1 MEYIMELSILKVS
14 LIPSTYLQC
23 EYMKYI
29 SYDTV
34 SAGYDISISII
45 PQKIYLNKKNKNNP
59 HSNMTSKK
67 PAPLYRKTKIISTTI
82 LSRKGEASE
91 RVGRGLDKVSCSNTD
106 EPLQEYQSLPPN
118 QFQRQGGIG
127 EETIGFSFLNSKP
140 KMSTIY

>member
-1 MEYIMELSILKVS
+1 MEYIMELSILKAS

-45 PQKIYLNKKNKNNP
+45 PQKIYLNKKKKKNNP

-118 QFQRQGGIG
+118 QFQRQG
-127 EETIGFSFLNSKP
+127 
-140 KMSTIY
+140 

>member
-1 MEYIMELSILKVS
+1 MEYIMELSILKAS

-118 QFQRQGGIG
+118 QFQRHGGIG